1 MEWFSAIVTSITAI
15 IVALIG
21 AWQMKDSK
29 TRKLEAEIAAAKE
42 KEKAEEEKKIENK
55 INNIAENVNSMQAS
69 INEITTEQKSIKEEL
84 VRVTHLTKYN
94 LEYSQE
100 INNALVNLSERII
113 DEESDELL
121 RKVMKDHR
129 DKTTEL
135 QKKLF
140 EITTQDTIS

>member
-140 EITTQDTIS
+140 EITT